1 MALSDITIYRSY
13 PVINGYVQVP
23 HNKPKDKTRVSLD
36 SALTN
41 INGSNVVSLSLGSGR
56 QTGSKF
62 GAQEI
67 FLLPGV
73 AADSWYTTNPVDEV
87 SAVNG

>member
-1 MALSDITIYRSY
+1 
-13 PVINGYVQVP
+13 VQVP

-87 SAVNG
+87 SAVND